1 MLAIYANEPRCLDF
15 FYSKEIPTPADT
27 ASRWTI
33 SRLTPEP
40 FRYLWPVSRMLKWSD
55 TAELGIY
62 QPSQLSSTNM
72 GLHVNDL
79 LYMHLK
85 CWMKKPVKTYTNP
98 TLQLQP
104 LLQIPTK
111 QVLIG
116 SASINVA
123 AEALPPSL
131 DQLPAI
137 ITSHLPGPC

>member
-1 MLAIYANEPRCLDF
+1 MSHGVWISFIAKKFQLQLIQLQTLDHF
-15 FYSKEIPTPADT
+15 SSDT
-27 ASRWTI
+27 RTFPI
-33 SRLTPEP
+33 SVTC
-40 FRYLWPVSRMLKWSD
+40 VSRMLKWSD